1 MTVGIGIYS
10 GGDPYIGT
18 DPYEGSIAQKL
29 FSLIAGATYTTVV
42 IWAAHI
48 DESGNINI
56 NDSSVVLN
64 GSFQSAAQDWADQVA
79 ALKTATGTTIT
90 RLELSIGGDQSSGG
104 NQSSFANIKSLI
116 AKYGIGPNNPLHTGL
131 SILQSKLGLD
141 AVNYDDENE
150 YDSKSSEKLA
160 SMCVDLKMKV
170 SICPFENQDYWV
182 KLVTAIN
189 NKHPG
194 ALDAVY
200 VQNYGGADPVAWNGY
215 MKPTGLTVAPGLW
228 ATHYEGTSTT
238 CTPVTTASGAQSQ
251 IAAWKKV
258 TSLDGGWMFCGTDMM
273 NCPVGGSPADYATAI
288 CKGLGYSNC

>member
-10 GGDPYIGT
+10 GGDPYVGT
-18 DPYEGSIAQKL
+18 DPYQGSIAQKL
-29 FSLIAGATYTTVV
+29 FSLIAEATYTTVV

-48 DESGNINI
+48 DEYGNINI
-56 NDSSVVLN
+56 NDSSVILN

-90 RLELSIGGDQSSGG
+90 RLELSIGGDST
-104 NQSSFANIKSLI
+104 SFANIKSLI
-116 AKYGIGPNNPLHTGL
+116 TKYGTGSNNPLYTGL

-141 AVNYDDENE
+141 AVNYDDETE
-150 YDSKSSEKLA
+150 YDSSSSEGLA

-170 SICPFENQDYWV
+170 SICPYEEQDYWV
-182 KLVTAIN
+182 NLVTAIN
-189 NKHPG
+189 KAQPG

-200 VQNYGGADPVAWNGY
+200 VQSYGGADPVAWNGY

-228 ATHYEGTSTT
+228 ATHYESGSTT
-238 CTPVTTASGAQSQ
+238 CTPDTTASEVQSQ
-251 IAAWKKV
+251 IAAWEKN

-273 NCPVGGSPADYATAI
+273 NCPGGGSPADYATAI
-288 CKGLGYSNC
+288 CKGLGYSDC